1 MMEGFERLDLSGFA
15 ATIEGSDEFE
25 DEGLDLLTDEEMIAL
40 EMQRYSAACAGRFV
54 AQLPEAIRE
63 AVARIE
69 LDRPEYAVTTMRR
82 NWSQQPRYTR
92 GCLLCSPPGRGKTVA
107 ACWAALRMIELYHQP
122 ASFIHVPT
130 YANYIGLGM
139 GNPRTWEKAVAMED
153 RIEEDSRIIVL
164 DDLGRE
170 RDSQATRDRAGLL
183 VDHMWR
189 RRARCVVTTN
199 LAPSQVLGRYG
210 DYVSSRLLD
219 ANWITP
225 VVCCGPDNRLEAKQ
239 GSRLNERGLGN
250 G

>member
-1 MMEGFERLDLSGFA
+1 MTEFERLDLAAFA
-15 ATIEGSDEFE
+15 ETISGSDEYE

-40 EMQRYSAACAGRFV
+40 EMDRYRAACAGRFMS
-54 AQLPEAIRE
+54 QLPDAIRE
-63 AVARIE
+63 AVAKIDLE
-69 LDRPEYAVTTMRR
+69 RPEYAVHTMRQ

-107 ACWAALRMIELYHQP
+107 ACWSALRMIEIYRQP
-122 ASFIHVPT
+122 ATFVHMPT

-139 GNPRTWEKAVAMED
+139 DNSDTWERVVQ
-153 RIEEDSRIIVL
+153 IEKRLEEENRIIVL

-183 VDHMWR
+183 VDFMWR

-199 LAPSQVLGRYG
+199 MRSTEFIERYG

-219 ANWITP
+219 RKWITP
-225 VVCCGPDNRLEAKQ
+225 VVCNGPDNRLEPPQKA
-239 GSRLNERGLGN
+239 
-250 G
+250 